1 MGGPG
6 LGLSPAVP
14 LGGGN
19 VAVGLCLSLLSAQ
32 ALSLGWAVAAAPRD
46 RVERN
51 SFHIEAQASDSLQES
66 HRRGLSEHVPHFLAV
81 AGSARTAALVAQ
93 IRRLDGGL
101 LTETSPGASLR
112 GAARILLP
120 PSGPLALGSK
130 PCGHLPVTGPGAPL
144 PLGSKFMFLCVV
156 ALLKK
161 CMGKCELW
169 VHIHS

>member
-101 LTETSPGASLR
+101 LAETSPGASLR